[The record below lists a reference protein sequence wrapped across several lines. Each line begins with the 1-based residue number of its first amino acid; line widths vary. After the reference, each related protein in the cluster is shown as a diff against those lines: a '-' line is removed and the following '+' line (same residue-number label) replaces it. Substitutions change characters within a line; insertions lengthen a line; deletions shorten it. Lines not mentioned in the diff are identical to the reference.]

1 MRARS
6 GRSRRARRGIA
17 LLLALVALGVA
28 GSFVAAAFFA
38 ARIAWTADRLAQRTL
53 QLQGATDIALAQ
65 LIQAWDAARWLRQ
78 PVGTTQPA
86 LEFDVDAGARTRGW
100 ITRVSS
106 RTFLATIR
114 ATDRADSAAAGATHL
129 LRVESPRFPGLA
141 ALVARGDVRA
151 DGVLQ
156 TSADDSADA
165 SGCGSM
171 AAAVPGI
178 MVPPGRTAPPMAVE
192 GREAGIDSTY
202 LVFGTSSLDGLV
214 RGATLELG
222 AGAAVA
228 APAAVLAHAAG
239 DLELVG
245 GSGSGILIVDG
256 RLRVTGPVSYRGVI
270 VAVGGLEVAAAG
282 VTVDGLILSASVD
295 ASSVLVKPNAGL
307 HLRYSACAVE
317 AAVWPIGR
325 LRSVLPRGWAP
336 AP

>member
-1 MRARS
+1 M
-6 GRSRRARRGIA
+6 A

-28 GSFVAAAFFA
+28 GSFVAAAFFG
-38 ARIAWTADRLAQRTL
+38 ARIAGAADRLAQRTL

-78 PVGTTQPA
+78 PVGTTQPL
-86 LEFDVDAGARTRGW
+86 LEFDVDAGAHTRGW
-100 ITRVSS
+100 ITRVSG

-114 ATDRADSAAAGATHL
+114 ATDRADSTAAAGATHL

-151 DGVLQ
+151 DGLLE

-178 MVPPGRTAPPMAVE
+178 MVPLGRTAPPMAVE
-192 GREAGIDSTY
+192 GREAGNDSTY
-202 LVFGTSSLDGLV
+202 LVFGTSSLDALV

-228 APAAVLAHAAG
+228 APAAVVAHAAG

-256 RLRVTGPVSYRGVI
+256 RLRVTGPASYRGVI
-270 VAVGGLEVAAAG
+270 VASGGVEVSAAG
-282 VTVDGLILSASVD
+282 VTVDGLILSASAD
-295 ASSVLVKPNAGL
+295 ASSVLVKPNADL
-307 HLRYSACAVE
+307 HLRYSPCAVE
-317 AAVWPIGR
+317 AAVWPVGR
-325 LRSVLPRGWAP
+325 LRLVIPRGWAP